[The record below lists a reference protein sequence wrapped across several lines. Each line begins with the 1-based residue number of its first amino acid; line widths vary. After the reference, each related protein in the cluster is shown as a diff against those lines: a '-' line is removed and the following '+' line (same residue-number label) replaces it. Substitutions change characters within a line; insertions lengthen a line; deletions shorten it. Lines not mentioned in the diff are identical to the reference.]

1 MSIRLGSCNS
11 LVKPEFNVHFFLTE
25 VGVVLLLL
33 MLLLRFSMFL
43 AVAVA
48 VAVAAAVAKP
58 SKAASNCRN
67 DYYYSQNNKH

>member
-11 LVKPEFNVHFFLTE
+11 LVKTEFNVHFFWTE
-25 VGVVLLLL
+25 VVVVLLLL
-33 MLLLRFSMFL
+33 LLRFCMFL
-43 AVAVA
+43 AMAVAVA
-48 VAVAAAVAKP
+48 SAAAVAKP